1 MFKKDAPDEIVSLLG
16 DGVEISGEISFAN
29 GLRVDGVVKGRLR
42 SEGVL
47 IIGPK
52 GRVEAEV
59 FTRKVSISGEFRGSL
74 HATDRVEVHSEGKV
88 YGDLFTPCLI
98 IEAGA
103 IFEGKCNMSDREAP
117 KRDEANVLKMVES
130 KAEPSE
136 PAQQA
141 AASEKSWPK

>member
-1 MFKKDAPDEIVSLLG
+1 MFKKEIPDEIASLLG
-16 DGVEISGEISFAN
+16 EGVEVSGEICFTN
-29 GLRVDGVVKGRLR
+29 GLRVDGSVKGRVR
-42 SEGVL
+42 SEGLL

-74 HATDRVEVHSEGKV
+74 HATDRVEVHSDGRV

-103 IFEGKCNMSDREAP
+103 IFEGKCNMSDTKAI
-117 KRDEANVLKMVES
+117 KADQTSALKMVES
-130 KAEPSE
+130 RSE
-136 PAQQA
+136 LSKPPQSA
-141 AASEKSWPK
+141 ATSEKSWLK